1 MNKEEDVYLRSGI
14 LQEGI
19 YRNPRKNELKEK
31 IKQIKEIMEKK
42 YGIPSA
48 TLAQIIFHLI
58 THYLDNHKK

>member
-1 MNKEEDVYLRSGI
+1 MFDEKQYL
-14 LQEGI
+14 
-19 YRNPRKNELKEK
+19 EL
-31 IKQIKEIMEKK
+31 IKEIMEKK